1 MLAASFEFLKR
12 AGSHDETSNVND
24 QLREISRMRFDVSDI
39 MGQPERSSYFAI
51 TDPQPV
57 CLASECFCSPKEPDT
72 EGSSITLSNA
82 YLVLHDRLHKRR
94 RMVFDS
100 EHILES
106 MERRLV
112 QTLQSWTSSA
122 GDDTL
127 HDSMPIEPDQVPNA
141 AWTSSGDDTL
151 HDSMPIEPDQ
161 VPNAAYI
168 LGCPKLHPM
177 SDLELLERVEGSD
190 RSTGLNVCA
199 TALAVLRNLCQTV
212 AQCLLAITWE
222 CR

>member
-24 QLREISRMRFDVSDI
+24 QLREISRMRFDVSNI
-39 MGQPERSSYFAI
+39 MGQSERSSYFAI

-57 CLASECFCSPKEPDT
+57 CLVGECPCSPKEPDA

-127 HDSMPIEPDQVPNA
+127 HDSMPIE
-141 AWTSSGDDTL
+141 L
-151 HDSMPIEPDQ
+151 DQ

-168 LGCPKLHPM
+168 LDCPGLHPM
-177 SDLELLERVEGSD
+177 SDLELLERVKQSD
-190 RSTGLNVCA
+190 RCTGLNVCA
-199 TALAVLRNLCQTV
+199 TALAVLRKLCQTV